1 MSINWKSRIKDIILY
16 RGEDYYLDGK
26 VKDIKRDGD
35 VYSAHVEGTE
45 TYDTSVEVKNGELL
59 YLSLIH
65 T

>member
-35 VYSAHVEGTE
+35 VYSAHVEG
-45 TYDTSVEVKNGELL
+45 
-59 YLSLIH
+59 
-65 T
+65 